1 MFFVVVLFSPLV
13 SSEELAIWLLVSF
26 SPGAKDTFFAFDGLV
41 SGVVIG
47 CGLVVVWTYSCSASL
62 IILRSLMMTLLLSTL
77 LLLLLLGSLLP
88 LS

>member
-47 CGLVVVWTYSCSASL
+47 CGLVVVWTYSCSTALIVLIADDNPPSVSAFTPASF
-62 IILRSLMMTLLLSTL
+62 
-77 LLLLLLGSLLP
+77 
-88 LS
+88 